1 VSLCPDRGTWTVWCL
16 NEGAALGRERGATA
30 GETFNKAGKT
40 DILMRHEKH
49 NMPSAEESRFN

>member
-1 VSLCPDRGTWTVWCL
+1 VRRS
-16 NEGAALGRERGATA
+16 GANAA